1 MLDARTLFFL
11 MIVASL
17 VLAVSLWVGAG
28 KSRNRQGLG
37 KWIISLLLQTVAFAL
52 FALRG
57 IANDTWTVLAANAV
71 LMVCMTLKAD
81 AVMEFYG
88 RRLALGW
95 HLAPALLLAGFFSLL
110 LDQPTTRVLLG
121 SMTYAITQLILAMLV
136 HRLQEGRPSSPAAW
150 LMIGGFLIGSGA
162 FFTRA
167 AGAVV
172 APHLVSDLMASS
184 TFQAVNFVVGFAVF
198 LVTSVGFLLLFK
210 ERAEDDAQH
219 QAATDPLTD
228 TFNRRTFLELGS
240 KEIARSKRT
249 RQPLSL
255 VMMDLDHFKRIND
268 KHGHLA
274 GDEVLRRFV
283 DITQVCLRKE
293 DLLVRYGGEE
303 FCVLLP
309 DEGEEGALVMAE
321 RIRYAVEHAA
331 FRHGGKL
338 MSLTVSAGVAEIDHD
353 TDDTLALLLARADEA
368 LYAAKNAGRNRVVAY
383 PQNTTLAVL
392 MKTRLD

>member
-28 KSRNRQGLG
+28 SSRNRRGLG
-37 KWIISLLLQTVAFAL
+37 KWIVSLLLQTVAFAL

-57 IANDTWTVLAANAV
+57 TAGDAWTVLAANSIF
-71 LMVCMTLKAD
+71 LVCVTLKAD

-88 RRLALGW
+88 RRFAVGW
-95 HLAPALLLAGFFSLL
+95 HVAPALLLAGFFSLL
-110 LDQPTTRVLLG
+110 MDQPTTRVLLG
-121 SMTYAITQLILAMLV
+121 SIVYAVAQVILAMIV
-136 HRLQEGRPSSPAAW
+136 YRLQEGHPPSPAAR
-150 LMIGGFLIGSGA
+150 LMISGFLIGAGA

-167 AGAVV
+167 AAAIV
-172 APHLVSDLMASS
+172 APHLVSDLMNSS
-184 TFQAVNFVVGFAVF
+184 TFQAVSFVIGFAVF

-210 ERAEDDAQH
+210 ERAEDDAQR

-228 TFNRRTFLELGS
+228 TFNRRTFLELGA
-240 KEIARSKRT
+240 KELARSKRT

-255 VMMDLDHFKRIND
+255 VMLDLDHFKRVND
-268 KHGHLA
+268 KYGHLA

-309 DEGEEGALVMAE
+309 DEGEQGAKVMAE

-331 FRHGGKL
+331 FRHAGKL
-338 MSLTVSAGVAEIDHD
+338 LPVTVSAGLAELDHEANE
-353 TDDTLALLLARADEA
+353 TLAQLLERADEA

-383 PQNTTLAVL
+383 PQNSTLAVL
-392 MKTRLD
+392 MKTRAD

>member
-17 VLAVSLWVGAG
+17 VLAISLWVGAG
-28 KSRNRQGLG
+28 RSRNRQGLG
-37 KWIISLLLQTVAFAL
+37 KWVVSLLLQTVSFAL

-57 IANDTWTVLAANAV
+57 IAGEQWTVLAANGV

-81 AVMEFYG
+81 AILEFYG
-88 RRLALGW
+88 RRLGPAW
-95 HLAPALLLAGFFSLL
+95 HLVPAFLLTAFFSLL
-110 LDQPTTRVLLG
+110 LDQPATRVLLG
-121 SMTYAITQLILAMLV
+121 SMVYAITQVILAMLV

-150 LMIGGFLIGSGA
+150 LMIGGFLIGAGA
-162 FFTRA
+162 FFTRSA
-167 AGAVV
+167 AAVV
-172 APHLVSDLMASS
+172 APQLVSDLMTSS
-184 TFQAVNFVVGFAVF
+184 TFQTVNFVIGFAVF

-210 ERAEDDAQH
+210 ERAEDDAQR

-228 TFNRRTFLELGS
+228 TFNRRTFLELGA
-240 KEIARSKRT
+240 KELARSKRT
-249 RQPLSL
+249 RQPLAL
-255 VMMDLDHFKRIND
+255 VMMDLDHFKRVND
-268 KHGHLA
+268 KNGHLV

-309 DEGEEGALVMAE
+309 DEGEQGALVMAE

-331 FRHGGKL
+331 FRHGGKVL
-338 MSLTVSAGVAEIDHD
+338 SLTVSLGVAELDLEAD
-353 TDDTLALLLARADEA
+353 ETLAQLLARADEA
-368 LYAAKNAGRNRVVAY
+368 LYAAKHAGRNRVVAY

-392 MKTRLD
+392 MKSRLD